1 MKHDALARPQWQGRP
16 RKPWRSLQTRLT
28 LLVLGL
34 VLGAVWT
41 LAALG
46 YRLLHA
52 DVERLVTDQQ
62 QASLAVFADELNQ
75 ALTERLSALE
85 GVSRRIRATMLDDPR
100 ALQNYLL
107 ERPTFQALFSAG
119 FFSTDSEGIVTA
131 SMPLTANRQG
141 AHLQAPPLMRQ
152 ALQEGRSV
160 VGPPQVGPSH
170 GGPVLAM
177 ATPIRDSEG
186 RVVGSLVGVT
196 DLGQPGFL
204 DRVAR
209 GRYGKTGGHLLVALP
224 ERVIVMASDRTQVL
238 QPLASPGVDPGLD
251 RLLSGESRSL
261 LRRNAQG
268 EEELTAAQAIPS
280 ARWVLMSQLPV
291 AEAYLPVHNLL
302 HNVGVA
308 AAMVS
313 LLAVLLSAW
322 VIRRQLAPM
331 REAAA
336 ALALQSQA
344 DRAPEPLPEHG
355 PDELGELIS
364 GFNRLVATLGERE
377 RALRDSEFRWKFAIE
392 GAGDG
397 LWDWDLPAHRT
408 YYSRAWKSMLG
419 CDDAEI
425 GNDPQEWAARVH
437 PEDRAAAEAA
447 LDDHLQGRSE
457 VYAHEHR
464 LRCQDGR
471 YKWIL
476 GRGVVVARGAQGEPL
491 RVLGTHTDITARRAA
506 ADALQQSHELLMRVI
521 NAVPARV
528 FWKDTDL
535 RYLGC
540 NAAFAGDAGADSPAA
555 VIGKRD
561 HELSWA
567 AQAEQYNADDRAVM
581 RTGRAKLQYLEP
593 QQTPDGRTFW
603 LRTTKVPLRNPE
615 GEVIGVLG
623 VYEDFTERR
632 GVEAQ
637 LRKLSLAV
645 EQSSES
651 IVITDLQGRIEYVN
665 EAFVLSSG
673 YTREEAIGSNSRMLR
688 SGQTPPE
695 TYVQLWQTLLQGQ
708 RWRGEFINRHHDGHH
723 YVEQA
728 TITPLRQPDGRISHY
743 VAVKVDVTD
752 KQRIAAE
759 LQQHRDHL
767 EDLVAQRTADL
778 QAAKKR
784 ADDISHYARSLFEA
798 SPDPLLAIDA
808 QGTIT
813 DANPATERATG
824 RTRAELIG
832 SRFGDL
838 FTEPERAAE
847 GVRLAFLQGAVNDW
861 PLAMRQADGS
871 VTATL
876 TNASVYRDATGAVA
890 GVLAAARDVT
900 ERQRAAAELE
910 AARDV
915 AAAASQAKS
924 TFLANM
930 SHEIRTPLNAI
941 IGLTHL
947 LRRSGTSADQMQ
959 RLGKID
965 GAGRHLLAII
975 NDILDLAKIEAGR
988 MELDSTDFHLSSV
1001 LDNVLAI
1008 VRESGQDKGLVI
1020 TVTNRNAP
1028 PWLHGDP
1035 MRLRQALLNFAG
1047 NAVKFTEH
1055 GRIDITVEVV
1065 HERAGE
1071 LLLHFEVCD
1080 TGIGI
1085 PAAQQGQL
1093 FRDFAQTDATTTRQ
1107 YGGTGL
1113 GLAITRRLAQLMGGE
1128 VGMSSEVGVGSSF
1141 WFTARLQRGHGV
1153 MPGAPASPGS
1163 VAEPLLR
1170 LRHEG
1175 ARLLLVE
1182 DNEINREVALELLN
1196 SAGLVVETAE
1206 DGREALEMARLRR
1219 YDLVLMD
1226 VQMPHMDGLEAT
1238 RAIRQLPGWQD
1249 VPVLAMTANVFDDD
1263 RRACESAGMN
1273 GFIAKPVEASLLY
1286 ATLLRW
1292 LPGKLRG
1299 DANPGPV
1306 AAAGPD
1312 PAPPAPAA
1320 PQALAAVQRLRGVPG
1335 MDVTHGLA
1343 LMLGRTERYLGIL
1356 KRFLKAQPEQLQALS
1371 QSLVSG
1377 DLATGRRIAHTLKG
1391 AAGTL
1396 GANRLSRLA
1405 ADMETRLRE
1414 LPPAAQD
1421 LRDWD
1426 LDALSQQLTDI
1437 AAALEPWGEENR
1449 KPGQQADSA
1458 ETVAAITRLVDL
1470 LANSDTAA
1478 IALYEQHA
1486 AGFRQELGEGA
1497 ETLGRQI
1504 LAFEFEAARQTLQRL
1519 R

>member
-1 MKHDALARPQWQGRP
+1 MKHDALVRPQWQGRP

-331 REAAA
+331 REAAT

-708 RWRGEFINRHHDGHH
+708 RWRGEFINRHRDGHH
-723 YVEQA
+723 Y
-728 TITPLRQPDGRISHY
+728 
-743 VAVKVDVTD
+743 
-752 KQRIAAE
+752 
-759 LQQHRDHL
+759 
-767 EDLVAQRTADL
+767 
-778 QAAKKR
+778 
-784 ADDISHYARSLFEA
+784 
-798 SPDPLLAIDA
+798 
-808 QGTIT
+808 
-813 DANPATERATG
+813 
-824 RTRAELIG
+824 
-832 SRFGDL
+832 
-838 FTEPERAAE
+838 
-847 GVRLAFLQGAVNDW
+847 
-861 PLAMRQADGS
+861 
-871 VTATL
+871 
-876 TNASVYRDATGAVA
+876 
-890 GVLAAARDVT
+890 
-900 ERQRAAAELE
+900 
-910 AARDV
+910 
-915 AAAASQAKS
+915 
-924 TFLANM
+924 
-930 SHEIRTPLNAI
+930 
-941 IGLTHL
+941 
-947 LRRSGTSADQMQ
+947 
-959 RLGKID
+959 
-965 GAGRHLLAII
+965 
-975 NDILDLAKIEAGR
+975 
-988 MELDSTDFHLSSV
+988 
-1001 LDNVLAI
+1001 
-1008 VRESGQDKGLVI
+1008 
-1020 TVTNRNAP
+1020 
-1028 PWLHGDP
+1028 
-1035 MRLRQALLNFAG
+1035 
-1047 NAVKFTEH
+1047 TEH
-1055 GRIDITVEVV
+1055 GHDHALCASPTV
-1065 HERAGE
+1065 
-1071 LLLHFEVCD
+1071 
-1080 TGIGI
+1080 TS
-1085 PAAQQGQL
+1085 
-1093 FRDFAQTDATTTRQ
+1093 ATT
-1107 YGGTGL
+1107 
-1113 GLAITRRLAQLMGGE
+1113 
-1128 VGMSSEVGVGSSF
+1128 
-1141 WFTARLQRGHGV
+1141 W
-1153 MPGAPASPGS
+1153 P
-1163 VAEPLLR
+1163 
-1170 LRHEG
+1170 
-1175 ARLLLVE
+1175 
-1182 DNEINREVALELLN
+1182 
-1196 SAGLVVETAE
+1196 
-1206 DGREALEMARLRR
+1206 
-1219 YDLVLMD
+1219 
-1226 VQMPHMDGLEAT
+1226 
-1238 RAIRQLPGWQD
+1238 
-1249 VPVLAMTANVFDDD
+1249 
-1263 RRACESAGMN
+1263 
-1273 GFIAKPVEASLLY
+1273 
-1286 ATLLRW
+1286 
-1292 LPGKLRG
+1292 
-1299 DANPGPV
+1299 
-1306 AAAGPD
+1306 
-1312 PAPPAPAA
+1312 
-1320 PQALAAVQRLRGVPG
+1320 
-1335 MDVTHGLA
+1335 
-1343 LMLGRTERYLGIL
+1343 
-1356 KRFLKAQPEQLQALS
+1356 
-1371 QSLVSG
+1371 
-1377 DLATGRRIAHTLKG
+1377 
-1391 AAGTL
+1391 
-1396 GANRLSRLA
+1396 
-1405 ADMETRLRE
+1405 
-1414 LPPAAQD
+1414 
-1421 LRDWD
+1421 
-1426 LDALSQQLTDI
+1426 
-1437 AAALEPWGEENR
+1437 
-1449 KPGQQADSA
+1449 
-1458 ETVAAITRLVDL
+1458 
-1470 LANSDTAA
+1470 
-1478 IALYEQHA
+1478 
-1486 AGFRQELGEGA
+1486 
-1497 ETLGRQI
+1497 
-1504 LAFEFEAARQTLQRL
+1504 
-1519 R
+1519 